1 MGCKQIKYFQTSSTV
16 AWQMFFV
23 VNHQQKHVFS
33 EISNSFVLPLLKS
46 CPSVVVPSSVL
57 YNMLTVLMTSFKRAT
72 DTLMYHNRKSTG
84 VVDKIIMAVFRGG
97 VAGFGSVHAVT
108 LS

>member
-1 MGCKQIKYFQTSSTV
+1 
-16 AWQMFFV
+16 
-23 VNHQQKHVFS
+23 
-33 EISNSFVLPLLKS
+33 
-46 CPSVVVPSSVL
+46 
-57 YNMLTVLMTSFKRAT
+57 MLTVLMTSFKRAT
-72 DTLMYHNRKSTG
+72 DTLMYHNRKSAG